1 MQDPACCRAVAR
13 AGLMPGVYR
22 SSRHPVHWT
31 H

>member
-1 MQDPACCRAVAR
+1 MQVPACCRAVAR
-13 AGLMPGVYR
+13 AGLTPAAYR